1 VPLAETEVYVI
12 NIALGIAV
20 GFFSALMFVLTTAA
34 FNIKIDI
41 SVVTNIVIAIATC
54 AATYIHIDS
63 VGRQRKIRSWEI
75 NKSIL
80 LDLVDTLSQTIEQ
93 VECVVQSFY
102 TDEERVED
110 TRLYK
115 KLESQINHA
124 INVYST
130 LMSRTLMSKIIS
142 YRTELL
148 RIESDFEQ
156 NCLDAC
162 DAYVDQLTLSKS
174 LYKDLIY
181 FIAEIADVKV
191 T

>member
-1 VPLAETEVYVI
+1 VPLAETEVYVFKFS
-12 NIALGIAV
+12 LGIIV
-20 GFFSALMFVLTTAA
+20 GLFSALMLVLVSAA
-34 FNIKIDI
+34 FNVKIDI

-80 LDLVDTLSQTIEQ
+80 LDLVDTLSQTIDQ
-93 VECVVQSFY
+93 VECVIQSFY
-102 TDEERVED
+102 TEEERVED
-110 TRLYK
+110 ISLYK

-130 LMSRTLMSKIIS
+130 LMSPALISKIKIYKS
-142 YRTELL
+142 ELL

-156 NCLDAC
+156 NCLDAS
-162 DAYVDQLTLSKS
+162 DAYVDQLALSKN
-174 LYKDLIY
+174 LYEELIS